1 MIEIGV
7 DFLRLVLGKGKFNIK
22 HAVNDTNKELYWK
35 LKQENSVELP
45 KRSSQKLI
53 S

>member
-22 HAVNDTNKELYWK
+22 HAVNDTNK
-35 LKQENSVELP
+35 KQLEI
-45 KRSSQKLI
+45 KAGIFRSIVKTLLSRN
-53 S
+53 